1 MRRPERARAPR
12 RVLASLGL
20 LVLAAIATLSLSQCK
35 MVDER
40 LTGVSSFTAQQNAG
54 QCISGCAHQ
63 YNDSIRVEVALHL
76 ANVAACNQSVT
87 CLENEEA
94 RHEAAVARIQLGR
107 LNCMQNC
114 HHQGGGVGGR

>member
-1 MRRPERARAPR
+1 MRSPDRPRAPR

-20 LVLAAIATLSLSQCK
+20 LVLVAIAALSLSQCK

-40 LTGVSSFTAQQNAG
+40 LTGVSAFSAKQNAG
-54 QCISGCAHQ
+54 ACISGCAHQ
-63 YNDSIRVEVALHL
+63 YNDSIRVEVQLHL
-76 ANVAACNQSVT
+76 TNVTACNQSVT

-107 LNCMQNC
+107 ITCMQDC
-114 HHQGGGVGGR
+114 HHQGGGTGGF